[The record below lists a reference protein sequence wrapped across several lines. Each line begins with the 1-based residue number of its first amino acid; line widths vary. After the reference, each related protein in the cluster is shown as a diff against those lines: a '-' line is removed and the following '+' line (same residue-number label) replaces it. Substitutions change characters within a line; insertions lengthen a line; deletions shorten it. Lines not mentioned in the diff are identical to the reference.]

1 MCGRYF
7 LDTLPE
13 LLAEQFR
20 VHKYPVYA
28 ASFNIAPTQSAL
40 AVRRHGDDHEW
51 AMLRWGLVPHWAK
64 DLSIGAHTL
73 NARGESIAEKPA
85 FRGAFRYRRCIL
97 PASGFFEWQAT
108 PNGKQPF
115 AIVPTDLPCFGFAG
129 LWEHWTSPDGSVVE
143 SVAVVTTA
151 ANALMAPIH
160 DRMPVILAP
169 EDYERWMGA
178 PPAVAQTLIQPF
190 ADERMRAYP
199 VSQAVGNVRNNSA
212 ALIAEIAPPSA

>member
-13 LLAEQFR
+13 LLAGQFR
-20 VHKYPVYA
+20 VHKYPVYS
-28 ASFNIAPTQSAL
+28 ASYNIAPTQPAL
-40 AVRRHGDDHEW
+40 AVRRPVDENEW
-51 AMLRWGLVPHWAK
+51 ALLRWGLVPHWAK
-64 DLSIGAHTL
+64 DLTIGARTL

-160 DRMPVILAP
+160 DRMPVIIEPGDFDMWLDP
-169 EDYERWMGA
+169 HTK
-178 PPAVAQTLIQPF
+178 PADAQTLVRPY
-190 ADERMRAYP
+190 ALPMHAYR
-199 VSQAVGNVRNNSA
+199 VSTRVNSPRFDDPA
-212 ALIAEIAPPSA
+212 CIEPLA

>member
-28 ASFNIAPTQSAL
+28 ASYNIAPTQPAL
-40 AVRRHGDDHEW
+40 AVRRHGEDNEW
-51 AMLRWGLVPHWAK
+51 AWLRWGLVPHWAK
-64 DLSIGAHTL
+64 DLSIGARTL
-73 NARGESIAEKPA
+73 NARGESLAEKPA
-85 FRGAFRYRRCIL
+85 FRGAFRYRRCIV
-97 PASGFFEWQAT
+97 PASGFFEWQTT
-108 PNGKQPF
+108 PTGKQPY

-143 SVAVVTTA
+143 SVAVVTTG

-169 EDYERWMGA
+169 EDYERWMTAA
-178 PPAVAQTLIQPF
+178 PADAQTLIQPF
-190 ADERMRAYP
+190 ADERMRAYQ
-199 VSQAVGNVRNNSA
+199 VSKAVGNVRNNSA
-212 ALIAEIAPPSA
+212 ALIAEIAPPVA

>member
-13 LLAEQFR
+13 LLAGQFR

-28 ASFNIAPTQSAL
+28 ASYNIAPTQPAL
-40 AVRRHGDDHEW
+40 AVRRHGEDNEW
-51 AMLRWGLVPHWAK
+51 AWLRWGLVPHWAK
-64 DLSIGAHTL
+64 DLSIGARTL
-73 NARGESIAEKPA
+73 NARGESLAEKPA
-85 FRGAFRYRRCIL
+85 FRAAFRYRRCIV
-97 PASGFFEWQAT
+97 PASGFFEWQTT
-108 PNGKQPF
+108 PTGKQPY

-143 SVAVVTTA
+143 SVAVVTTG

-169 EDYERWMGA
+169 EDYERWMTAA
-178 PPAVAQTLIQPF
+178 PADTQTLIQPF

-199 VSQAVGNVRNNSA
+199 VSKAVGNVRNNSA
-212 ALIAEIAPPSA
+212 ALIAEIAPPRA